1 MTRALAALIFVLA
14 ASAVMAQPI
23 GTVRVVVPA
32 TVFFHVTNVG
42 AATGATGGPSTVSF
56 DRARLRPGEALRISV
71 KADGDLTGPGGPAIP
86 ASNISWTTSN
96 VASGI
101 GINGT
106 MSTSTYTPVYESQV
120 LAVTGRVDLTWTL
133 AAPGASIRAGTHQAL
148 LRWKFEVFTP

>member
-1 MTRALAALIFVLA
+1 MRPHGH
-14 ASAVMAQPI
+14 ASHP
-23 GTVRVVVPA
+23 
-32 TVFFHVTNVG
+32 
-42 AATGATGGPSTVSF
+42 
-56 DRARLRPGEALRISV
+56 
-71 KADGDLTGPGGPAIP
+71 
-86 ASNISWTTSN
+86 SN